1 MGTSERYV
9 IVCDESTRH
18 GRNYSY
24 FFGGALVKESEYQKI
39 NEVLKIY
46 SESKGLG
53 EVKRTKITLTNYR
66 NYIEFLDLFFTYVQ
80 SSKVKARVMFAKNEE
95 LDVIPSSLDETYCK
109 FYYLFIRY
117 AFSIFYAKQ
126 DIQLRLIFDDL
137 PETKEACTKFKGY
150 LVHNLNIANV
160 FRGNHVKIIE
170 KDIEEVDS
178 KRHMILQCMDVVMG
192 MIDFYLNSTAE
203 ERVSKRGQAKVAV
216 CKHILAKIQEIHPDF
231 IMHLTTQPIYSNKGW
246 VDPYKHFAY
255 KKGKNKTPV
264 VPT

>member
-1 MGTSERYV
+1 MEKSERYV

-18 GRNYSY
+18 GKNYSY
-24 FFGGALVKESEYQKI
+24 FFGGALVKESEYQKV
-39 NEVLKIY
+39 NEVLKVY

-66 NYIEFLDLFFTYVQ
+66 NYIELLDLFFTYVQ
-80 SSKVKARVMFAKNEE
+80 SSKVRARVMFAKNEE

-117 AFSIFYAKQ
+117 AFSIFYARQ

-137 PETKEACTKFKGY
+137 PETREACTKFKGY
-150 LVHNLNIANV
+150 LVENLNAIYIPG
-160 FRGNHVKIIE
+160 RNHVRLIE

-178 KRHMILQCMDVVMG
+178 KKHMVLQCMDVVMG
-192 MIDFYLNSTAE
+192 MIDFCLNSTSE
-203 ERVSKRGQAKVAV
+203 ERESKRGQAKMYV
-216 CKHILAKIQEIHPDF
+216 CKHIFAKIREIHPEF
-231 IMHLTTQPIYSNKGW
+231 IVDITTPPLYSYKGW
-246 VDPYKHFAY
+246 VDSYKHFTY